1 LIRKITK
8 PRCLQRVLRYNFP
21 AWFTMTETG
30 TKEYIWKLKVER
42 KIKSFIIYGNSIEY
56 KISFANFFIN
66 HSNIKLSSNC
76 LLLCRFL
83 PQLVTSAFS
92 L

>member
-1 LIRKITK
+1 
-8 PRCLQRVLRYNFP
+8 
-21 AWFTMTETG
+21 MTETG

-56 KISFANFFIN
+56 KISFANFLIGY
-66 HSNIKLSSNC
+66 HSKIKLSSNC